1 MARDRKNYSYLI
13 SILKII
19 SPVLFA
25 LFILIANIISKS
37 DLQKGSF
44 KILNDNEYIASFI
57 SDTAKAEKSI
67 ICALFMYKI
76 DNYNINNL
84 EEPVPLITSAFIN
97 AAKRNVNVTII
108 FEKSSDKDDLS
119 NKYNTNTAAYLEKYG
134 IKVLFDNESKKLHAK
149 LCLIDDK
156 IIYTGSHNFT
166 YSAMKRNS
174 ENSVRIVS
182 YDEAEKIKEYFTKI
196 QE

>member
-1 MARDRKNYSYLI
+1 MERDRKNYHYI
-13 SILKII
+13 ITILKII

-25 LFILIANIISKS
+25 LFILTANILSKNNY
-37 DLQKGSF
+37 QEGSYT
-44 KILNDNEYIASFI
+44 ILNDDEYVRYFT
-57 SDTAKAEKSI
+57 SDTAKAEESI
-67 ICALFMYKI
+67 TCALFMYKL

-84 EEPVPLITSAFIN
+84 EEPIPLITSALIN

-108 FEKSSDKDDLS
+108 FEKSKDENDLS
-119 NKYNTNTAAYLEKYG
+119 NKYNENTAAYLMKNG
-134 IKVLFDNESKKLHAK
+134 INILYDNESKKLHAK

-174 ENSVRIVS
+174 ENSVRIIS
-182 YDEAEKIKEYFTKI
+182 NSEAKKIKEYFTKI
-196 QE
+196 IE

>member
-1 MARDRKNYSYLI
+1 MRK
-13 SILKII
+13 
-19 SPVLFA
+19 
-25 LFILIANIISKS
+25 
-37 DLQKGSF
+37 
-44 KILNDNEYIASFI
+44 E
-57 SDTAKAEKSI
+57 T
-67 ICALFMYKI
+67 
-76 DNYNINNL
+76 
-84 EEPVPLITSAFIN
+84 FIN

>member
-1 MARDRKNYSYLI
+1 MERDRKNYHYI
-13 SILKII
+13 ITILKII

-25 LFILIANIISKS
+25 LFILTANILSKNNY
-37 DLQKGSF
+37 QEGSYT
-44 KILNDNEYIASFI
+44 ILNDDEYVRYFT
-57 SDTAKAEKSI
+57 SDTAKAEESI
-67 ICALFMYKI
+67 TCALFMYKL

-84 EEPVPLITSAFIN
+84 EEPIPLITSALIN

-108 FEKSSDKDDLS
+108 FEKSKDENDLS
-119 NKYNTNTAAYLEKYG
+119 NKYNKNTAAYLMKNG
-134 IKVLFDNESKKLHAK
+134 INILYDNESKKLHAK

-174 ENSVRIVS
+174 ENSVRIIS
-182 YDEAEKIKEYFTKI
+182 NSEAKKIKEYFTKI
-196 QE
+196 IE

>member
-1 MARDRKNYSYLI
+1 MERDRKNYHYI
-13 SILKII
+13 ITILKII

-25 LFILIANIISKS
+25 LFILTANILSKNNY
-37 DLQKGSF
+37 QEGSYT
-44 KILNDNEYIASFI
+44 ILNDDEYVRYFT
-57 SDTAKAEKSI
+57 SDTAKAEESI
-67 ICALFMYKI
+67 TCALFMYKL

-84 EEPVPLITSAFIN
+84 EEPIPLITSALIN

-108 FEKSSDKDDLS
+108 FEKSKDENDLS
-119 NKYNTNTAAYLEKYG
+119 NKYNENTAAYLIKNG
-134 IKVLFDNESKKLHAK
+134 INILYDNESKKLHAK

-174 ENSVRIVS
+174 ENSVRIIS
-182 YDEAEKIKEYFTKI
+182 NSEAKKIKEYFTKI
-196 QE
+196 IE

>member
-37 DLQKGSF
+37 DLQEGSF

-67 ICALFMYKI
+67 ISDYYCR
-76 DNYNINNL
+76 
-84 EEPVPLITSAFIN
+84 SAHDS
-97 AAKRNVNVTII
+97 AAVCSCTGICEVCTV
-108 FEKSSDKDDLS
+108 FDSLS
-119 NKYNTNTAAYLEKYG
+119 CHWL
-134 IKVLFDNESKKLHAK
+134 
-149 LCLIDDK
+149 
-156 IIYTGSHNFT
+156 
-166 YSAMKRNS
+166 
-174 ENSVRIVS
+174 
-182 YDEAEKIKEYFTKI
+182 
-196 QE
+196 

>member
-37 DLQKGSF
+37 DLQEGSF

-119 NKYNTNTAAYLEKYG
+119 NKYNTNT
-134 IKVLFDNESKKLHAK
+134 ESKKLHAK